1 MPCHHVML
9 QDDEAIGQHFPHP
22 VHGEATLLLRL
33 QDCVNYLSINMKT
46 STSNPFLCA
55 ADIF

>member
-33 QDCVNYLSINMKT
+33 QDCVNYLSINMKMT
-46 STSNPFLCA
+46 LITASK
-55 ADIF
+55 